1 MFGGRLRND
10 RILNKDVSEV
20 IDDRRVKYLVFVLGM
35 VLVEELWI
43 IMKILVGVI
52 VDYKYRRR
60 KWFGEK
66 LSVMYII
73 LDIFI
78 GYG

>member
-1 MFGGRLRND
+1 MRND